1 MIARASRSLGIAALA
16 LTASILHVAAQ
27 GLPPPGVAPNPN
39 CVRLESQLAALNRGT
54 FDPAHNEQ
62 IRRYQNAAHNQQFE
76 LDRTV
81 AHARRI
87 GCRGSGFFSLFSG
100 QPAQC
105 GQLNARIQKMR
116 GNLDRMLADLQRLQ
130 SGSSDREGQRRSL
143 QLALAQNNCGPQ
155 YRAAL
160 QNSQPRT
167 LFDALFG
174 PGSVL
179 GTVPSDQSTTFRT
192 LCVRTCDGYY
202 FPISYSTVQNHFA
215 EDEQTCQRLC
225 PSAEV
230 ILFTHRNPG
239 EDVAQAVSL
248 SGQPYSE
255 LSNAFLYRKKLNAA
269 CSCRA
274 PGQSWA
280 EALKQGGD
288 QTIQRGDIVVTEE
301 RAKLLSQPRLDAQG
315 KPIKPDARA
324 KTNAPA
330 PAATTSSTDKS
341 AQPPGKRKVRT
352 VGPAFYPVR

>member
-1 MIARASRSLGIAALA
+1 MITRASRSLGIAALA
-16 LTASILHVAAQ
+16 LTASMLHVAAQ
-27 GLPPPGVAPNPN
+27 GLPPPGVARDPN
-39 CVRLESQLAALNRGT
+39 CVRLESQLAALDRGT
-54 FDPAHNEQ
+54 FDPAHDEQ
-62 IRRYQNAAHNQQFE
+62 IRRYENAANNQQFE

-105 GQLNARIQKMR
+105 GQLNARIQQMR
-116 GNLDRMLADLQRLQ
+116 GNLDHMLSDLQQLR
-130 SGSSDREGQRRSL
+130 SGSADRAGQRRAL

-155 YRAAL
+155 YSAAL
-160 QNSQPRT
+160 QNSQPPT

-179 GTVPSDQSTTFRT
+179 GAVRSDQSTTFRT

-202 FPISYSTVQNHFA
+202 FPISYSTAQNHFA
-215 EDEQTCQRLC
+215 EDEQTCQRMC
-225 PSAEV
+225 PAAEV

-255 LSNAFLYRKKLNAA
+255 LPNAFRYRKELNAA

-280 EALKQGGD
+280 EALTRGGD
-288 QTIQRGDIVVTEE
+288 QTIQGGDIVVTEE
-301 RAKLLSQPRLDAQG
+301 RAKLLSQPRRNAQG

-324 KTNAPA
+324 KTNTAAAAAPSA
-330 PAATTSSTDKS
+330 DKGAT
-341 AQPPGKRKVRT
+341 PPGKRKVRT
-352 VGPAFYPVR
+352 VGPIFYPVR